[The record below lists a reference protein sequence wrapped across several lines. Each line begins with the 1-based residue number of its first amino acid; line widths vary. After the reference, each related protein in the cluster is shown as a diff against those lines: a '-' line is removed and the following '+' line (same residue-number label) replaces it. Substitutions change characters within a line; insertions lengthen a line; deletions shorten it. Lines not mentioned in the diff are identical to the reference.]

1 MNEQFVN
8 ARYFTTDC
16 KNYLAK
22 FLRADQYLTM
32 SDWGKN
38 SWFHILKNSYMARI
52 AENTAC
58 DISGVE
64 HIGPCTIAIYK
75 QGTDLVMI
83 IADKVGFAKVGLH
96 QLNGRSLERL
106 AAKLVW
112 KMMGPAI
119 YSDEKEY
126 AKQQCIFGELECL
139 DKKDLPLYLAGV

>member
-1 MNEQFVN
+1 MDERFIS
-8 ARYFTTDC
+8 ARFFTTDC

-22 FLRADQYLTM
+22 FLRADQYLLM

-58 DISGVE
+58 DISGIE

-75 QGTDLVMI
+75 QGVELVLI

-96 QLNGRSLERL
+96 QLNGRALEKL
-106 AAKLVW
+106 ASKLIW
-112 KMMGPAI
+112 KMMGPAV
-119 YSDEKEY
+119 YADEKEY
-126 AKQQCIFGELECL
+126 AKQQVIFGELECL
-139 DKKDLPLYLAGV
+139 AKKDLPIYLAGV